1 MNKRGLRA
9 APDVCAGSP
18 RYTGK
23 RRSAERAVASRAEP
37 RLVPRMADVTDRVE
51 EHFRLF
57 NEAAWDAG
65 GAARC
70 G

>member
-1 MNKRGLRA
+1 
-9 APDVCAGSP
+9 
-18 RYTGK
+18 
-23 RRSAERAVASRAEP
+23 
-37 RLVPRMADVTDRVE
+37 MADVTDRVE